1 MQTNPILASNVSTD
15 LINLEEQVTRL
26 EQIHKLVDVEVIP
39 FVDLDTVRV
48 TATYTSAY
56 FRQFHYAEIIRGSAV
71 RMQVEYAVGFGD
83 ASIPGQYAQWQFRY
97 YQQIPNIYSAAQK
110 AAGTNYIVL
119 DSGQVNIALG
129 NFYYQPVTM
138 EAAVTDSIRGTYGR
152 LEIWNNAS
160 TVMYGGRSYMS
171 IYALEFVK

>member
-1 MQTNPILASNVSTD
+1 MQTNPILASKVSTD

-39 FVDLDTVRV
+39 FIGLDTVRV

-71 RMQVEYAVGFGD
+71 RMQVEYGVGFDG
-83 ASIPGQYAQWQFRY
+83 ATIAGSNTKWEFRY

-119 DSGQVNIALG
+119 DSGQVDIVLG
-129 NFYYQPVTM
+129 NYYFQPVTM

-160 TVMYGGRSYMS
+160 TTMFGGRSYMS